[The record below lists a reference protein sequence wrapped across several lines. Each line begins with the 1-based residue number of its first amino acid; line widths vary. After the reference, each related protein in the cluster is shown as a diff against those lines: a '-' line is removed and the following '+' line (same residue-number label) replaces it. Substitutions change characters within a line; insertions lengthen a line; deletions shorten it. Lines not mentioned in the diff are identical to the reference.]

1 MNYPS
6 YVTSSTNTSTIASS
20 AVYVIIAFI
29 LGIIGAILVYFL
41 FLDPKKED
49 NYNGFTKKLYDFL
62 SFKTMTLEFFIK
74 IIYLFSAIFITIFS
88 LSLIGQNFLLFL
100 LVLIFGNIIARL
112 IAESSILFLMMYK
125 RVNEIKE
132 SVKPNKTAEKEKEK
146 DKEKSKEK

>member
-132 SVKPNKTAEKEKEK
+132 SVKPNKTTEKEKA
-146 DKEKSKEK
+146 KEKSKEK

>member
-88 LSLIGQNFLLFL
+88 LSLIEQNFLLFL

-132 SVKPNKTAEKEKEK
+132 SVKPNKTTEKEK

>member
-125 RVNEIKE
+125 KVNEIKE
-132 SVKPNKTAEKEKEK
+132 SVKPNKTTEKEKA
-146 DKEKSKEK
+146 KEKSKEK

>member
-132 SVKPNKTAEKEKEK
+132 SVKPNKTTEKEKDK

>member
-1 MNYPS
+1 
-6 YVTSSTNTSTIASS
+6 
-20 AVYVIIAFI
+20 
-29 LGIIGAILVYFL
+29 
-41 FLDPKKED
+41 
-49 NYNGFTKKLYDFL
+49 
-62 SFKTMTLEFFIK
+62 MTLEFFIK

-132 SVKPNKTAEKEKEK
+132 SIKPNKTTEKEK

>member
-49 NYNGFTKKLYDFL
+49 NFNGFTKKLYDFL

-88 LSLIGQNFLLFL
+88 LSLIEQNFLLFL

-112 IAESSILFLMMYK
+112 IANSSILFLMMYK

-132 SVKPNKTAEKEKEK
+132 SLKPNKPVEK
-146 DKEKSKEK
+146 DKTKEK

>member
-62 SFKTMTLEFFIK
+62 SFKTMTLEFSLKLFI
-74 IIYLFSAIFITIFS
+74 YFQQYS
-88 LSLIGQNFLLFL
+88 
-100 LVLIFGNIIARL
+100 
-112 IAESSILFLMMYK
+112 
-125 RVNEIKE
+125 
-132 SVKPNKTAEKEKEK
+132 
-146 DKEKSKEK
+146 

>member
-74 IIYLFSAIFITIFS
+74 IIYLFSKIFIIIFS

>member
-1 MNYPS
+1 
-6 YVTSSTNTSTIASS
+6 
-20 AVYVIIAFI
+20 
-29 LGIIGAILVYFL
+29 
-41 FLDPKKED
+41 
-49 NYNGFTKKLYDFL
+49 
-62 SFKTMTLEFFIK
+62 MTLEFFIK

-132 SVKPNKTAEKEKEK
+132 SVKPNKTTEKEK

>member
-49 NYNGFTKKLYDFL
+49 NYNGFTKKIYDFL

-132 SVKPNKTAEKEKEK
+132 SVKPNKTTEKEK

>member
-132 SVKPNKTAEKEKEK
+132 SVKPNKTTEKEK

>member
-132 SVKPNKTAEKEKEK
+132 SVKPNKTT
-146 DKEKSKEK
+146 DKEKIKEK